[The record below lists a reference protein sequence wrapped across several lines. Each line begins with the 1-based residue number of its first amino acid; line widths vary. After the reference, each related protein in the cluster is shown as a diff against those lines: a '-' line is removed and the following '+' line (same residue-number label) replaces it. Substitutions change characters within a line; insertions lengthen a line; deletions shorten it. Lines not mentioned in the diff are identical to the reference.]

1 MKSRRFTK
9 ELTDNGYVLVRV
21 RGSHFI
27 YQNKKTG
34 QIVSVNKDLNEM
46 VERRLRKETGLL

>member
-9 ELTDNGYVLVRV
+9 DLLDNGYFLVRV

-27 YQNKKTG
+27 YQNRKTG
-34 QIVSVNKDLNEM
+34 QIVSVNKDLNKM
-46 VERRLRKETGLL
+46 VERRLRKECGLR